1 MPALAHALRTAI
13 DLLFPPRCIVCGRG
27 DDFLCERCVA
37 AMKPADPPDGP
48 DAWRGGL
55 PGHAGDPW
63 PLFWYEGTARK
74 AVLALKFRGYR
85 AGAEAMGELMADLA
99 VHEGFAFD
107 AAVPVPLHNRRRRQ
121 RGYNQA
127 ELLAKP
133 VASALGIPVRNDLL
147 IRPRATRHQS
157 LIADA
162 FVRAANV
169 AGAFAAA
176 DDVAAMRLL
185 LIDDVATT
193 GATLRS
199 CAAALHR
206 AGAAG
211 VAGLVFARER

>member
-13 DLLFPPRCIVCGRG
+13 DLLFPARCIVCGRG
-27 DDFLCERCVA
+27 DDFLCDRCTA
-37 AMKPADPPDGP
+37 AMKHADPPDSP
-48 DAWRGGL
+48 DGWRGGP

-74 AVLALKFRGYR
+74 AVLALKFRGYW
-85 AGAEAMGELMADLA
+85 AGAEAMGELMAELA
-99 VHEGFAFD
+99 VHEQFAFD
-107 AAVPVPLHNRRRRQ
+107 AVVPVPLHNRRRRQ

-133 VASALGIPVRNDLL
+133 VAAALGIPVRTDLL
-147 IRPRATRHQS
+147 TRPRSTRHQS
-157 LIADA
+157 LITAA
-162 FVRAANV
+162 SVRAGNV
-169 AGAFAAA
+169 ADAFAAA
-176 DDVAAMRLL
+176 EGVAAMRVL

-199 CAAALHR
+199 CAAALHG

-211 VAGLVFARER
+211 IAGLVFARER